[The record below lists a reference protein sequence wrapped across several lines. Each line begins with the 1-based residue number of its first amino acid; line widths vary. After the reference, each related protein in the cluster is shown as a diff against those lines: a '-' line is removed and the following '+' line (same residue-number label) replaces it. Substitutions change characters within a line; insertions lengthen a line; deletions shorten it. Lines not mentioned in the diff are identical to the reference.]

1 MSGKTPKPATSKNS
15 TTNNLSNF
23 HHLEYFGLIFEFL
36 FLLIGVYLYVFSRGL
51 VRSKDPELQKKADVF
66 RAQNG
71 WWLRLLALGLVA
83 IMAVN
88 IILHLQQLVSGS

>member
-1 MSGKTPKPATSKNS
+1 M
-15 TTNNLSNF
+15 
-23 HHLEYFGLIFEFL
+23 EYLGLIFEII
-36 FLLIGVYLYVFSRGL
+36 FLLIGVYLYAFARGW
-51 VRSKDPELQKKADVF
+51 VRSGNPDLQKKAEAF

-88 IILHLQQLVSGS
+88 IVLHLQQIASGS